1 MIEQVDGDLAGIVQ
15 LLETNEDLRRLW
27 FHPVVA
33 AADKQAM
40 ARQIFGGKV
49 HPLVLNVASLMF
61 DKKRGNIFPE
71 MQKAFR
77 DRFNATR
84 RRATVKVTSALPLDE
99 ASAQSLR
106 QLLASRLEKEIT
118 METEVDPGL
127 MGGMIL
133 QIEDQVIDNSLK
145 GRLESLRHSLV

>member
-15 LLETNEDLRRLW
+15 LLDSNEDLRRLW
-27 FHPVVA
+27 FHPVVTA
-33 AADKQAM
+33 TDKQAM
-40 ARQIFGGKV
+40 ARQLLGGKV
-49 HPLVLNVASLMF
+49 HPLVLNLAALMF
-61 DKKRGNIFPE
+61 DKKRGMLFPQ

-84 RRATVKVTSALPLDE
+84 RRTTVKVTSAQPLDE
-99 ASAQSLR
+99 ASAQSLK